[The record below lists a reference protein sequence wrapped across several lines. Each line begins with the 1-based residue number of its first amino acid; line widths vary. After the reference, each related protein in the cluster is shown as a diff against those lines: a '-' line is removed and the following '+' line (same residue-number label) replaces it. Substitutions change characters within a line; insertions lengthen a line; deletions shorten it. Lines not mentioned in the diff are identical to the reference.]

1 MIQLIGKNWFDMC
14 IPSEINAQVKQA
26 YSKVM
31 SGEMEEKSITK
42 MRLLQNQE
50 QELIYWNNAL
60 IKDEVGQIKNY
71 FVQESI
77 SLNESIRSINKVKD
91 EFHLLAESM
100 PQIVWVALPD
110 GLNIYLNQQWVN
122 YTGLSLEESYG
133 NGWIKSFHPDD
144 QKCIRCLA
152 KCHCIILRIL
162 LNAECVK
169 KWCLFLVVSSSSAA

>member
-1 MIQLIGKNWFDMC
+1 
-14 IPSEINAQVKQA
+14 
-26 YSKVM
+26 
-31 SGEMEEKSITK
+31 
-42 MRLLQNQE
+42 
-50 QELIYWNNAL
+50 
-60 IKDEVGQIKNY
+60 
-71 FVQESI
+71 
-77 SLNESIRSINKVKD
+77 
-91 EFHLLAESM
+91 M

-169 KWCLFLVVSSSSAA
+169 KWCLFLVVSSSSAVLDKREMLSNGLEHVPIYKTSKTGIELLKAKEHAEESDRLKSAFLANMSHEIHLNEWYSRVCRFIERTRTDGMQQEYVSIIEEWCPNAQYY